1 MTLILSKSSQ
11 KFIEK
16 LDTKQ
21 ARQIAIKIKEL
32 CELINHPN
40 DSKLLKGLT
49 EQYYKV
55 DVGEFRIIYQKDK
68 IKTYIFLI
76 GKRNDGEVYKL
87 FKRKI
92 K

>member
-16 LDTKQ
+16 LDIKQ

-32 CELINHPN
+32 YELINHPN

-49 EQYYKV
+49 EQYYRV

-68 IKTYIFLI
+68 IKTCIFLI